1 MTRLLELLW
10 VIQMPRIA
18 AAAVAIAQHRHR
30 HSTTVLE
37 KLHYGDA
44 EAFSFG
50 RFQSPE
56 AIKKAFDDCRSPRSF
71 RPYTGKDGRKGRVC
85 STKLGGDW
93 VLAESEQIAPS
104 CTCEQVLR
112 AYLDAELSMQW
123 NADKIMDSKFTRKA
137 SPGSEAHYVQDLKI
151 HSQRIIRTCTGVMRY
166 SQRISVD
173 KIGRGHCAAFV
184 TLDPEQPSSTRK
196 PFEALSVYVG
206 LTQKGDDVQ
215 IYAAG
220 VCVQVLDPCWS
231 GTPATEI
238 ENHRDWSSQRLVI
251 TEIAHHR
258 DWSSPRPC
266 TPLPPIRTCRLR
278 SVAFECLLEGR
289 WWRSTA
295 RWCLLTYL
303 LTCFLVYLG
312 DGGQPQGGTQSCRL

>member
-1 MTRLLELLW
+1 
-10 VIQMPRIA
+10 MPRIA

-30 HSTTVLE
+30 HATTVLE
-37 KLHYGDA
+37 KLQYGDA
-44 EAFSFG
+44 ETFSFG

-112 AYLDAELSMQW
+112 AYLDAKLSMKW

-220 VCVQVLDPCWS
+220 VMEVNRKVVPNLVVFDAS
-231 GTPATEI
+231 GIAGDQAGKGTLWLAGYFEERERSAAAATG
-238 ENHRDWSSQRLVI
+238 RRRVTWAGARSFGRLGGRLLQRVRVG
-251 TEIAHHR
+251 TA
-258 DWSSPRPC
+258 
-266 TPLPPIRTCRLR
+266 
-278 SVAFECLLEGR
+278 VAQPVGR
-289 WWRSTA
+289 ETA
-295 RWCLLTYL
+295 
-303 LTCFLVYLG
+303 
-312 DGGQPQGGTQSCRL
+312 SA